1 MPMTIAAL
9 MVYVDPEQ
17 QTEQQVRVAR
27 ELATKFG
34 ASVIGVSALMLPP
47 PLIADGV
54 VVQAATEEEVKATRD
69 TLATKEDWFRSVVGL
84 PKEKVEWRWAI
95 ESPIKFLANQAR
107 AADLVVMKSG
117 YESAEPTHF
126 VDSAEA
132 VLRMGR
138 PVIFVPD
145 NVTELKADR
154 IVVGWKDTRE
164 ARIAVLHAL
173 PLLASASEVS
183 IVEICLSSEQDAARR
198 RVNDVAKYLS
208 ASGAKCRTDVR
219 VHTAE
224 ADAAHLLRLA
234 MGVNADLIVSGA
246 YGHSR
251 LGEWLFGGMTRGLL
265 RDARCCLMMSH

>member
-1 MPMTIAAL
+1 MTIATL
-9 MVYVDPEQ
+9 MVYVDAEQ
-17 QTEQQVRVAR
+17 QTEQQVHVAR

-34 ASVIGVSALMLPP
+34 ASVIGVSALMLSP
-47 PLIADGV
+47 PLIADSV
-54 VVQAATEEEVKATRD
+54 VVEAATEEELKSIKE
-69 TLATKEDWFRSVVGL
+69 TLTTKEDWFRRIVGL

-95 ESPIKFLANQAR
+95 ESPITFLTNQAR

-138 PVIFVPD
+138 PVVFVPD
-145 NVTELKADR
+145 NVTGLKADR

-164 ARIAVLHAL
+164 ARVAVLQAV
-173 PLLASASEVS
+173 PLLAKASEVS
-183 IVEICLSSEQDAARR
+183 IVEICISNEQDVARQ

-208 ASGAKCRTDVR
+208 AIGAKCRTDVR

-224 ADAAHLLRLA
+224 ADAGHLLRLA
-234 MGVNADLIVSGA
+234 GDFNADLIVSGA

-265 RDARCCLMMSH
+265 KDASCCLMMSH